1 MSANFQANVAE
12 WLERLELHQYI
23 DLFRVNGYDC
33 GDDIKNIKEL
43 RDSDLEAMGIT
54 KRGTTILIF
63 YLYISKFIVTPYLNH
78 IAKIIYLLK
87 ECSLI

>member
-23 DLFRVNGYDC
+23 DLFRLNGYEC

-43 RDSDLEAMGIT
+43 RDNDLEAMGIT
-54 KRGTTILIF
+54 KRGTIKF
-63 YLYISKFIVTPYLNH
+63 YLYNSKIN
-78 IAKIIYLLK
+78 A
-87 ECSLI
+87 